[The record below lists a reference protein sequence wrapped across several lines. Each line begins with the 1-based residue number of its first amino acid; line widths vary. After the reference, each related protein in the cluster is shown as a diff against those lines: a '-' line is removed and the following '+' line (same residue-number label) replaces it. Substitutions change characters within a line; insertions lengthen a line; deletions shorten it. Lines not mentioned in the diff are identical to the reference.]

1 MSELRTNR
9 IVPKDGL
16 SSGAS
21 GGIIQ
26 VKSTTKTDSEALT
39 STTTET
45 LIPGM
50 SVTIT
55 PTRSDSK
62 ILIMFSLSC
71 ITGAS
76 FAGHY
81 VVLRRDSANI
91 AIGDADGSR
100 NRATI
105 ALGAPNTYDSDQGQY
120 GPGLVS
126 FTHLDS
132 PATTAAVTYG
142 VFHADASGNNQLYVN
157 RSTSDANT
165 NGYDRTASSITVME
179 ITG

>member
-26 VKSTTKTDSEALT
+26 VKSTTKTDIESLT
-39 STTTET
+39 SGSTET
-45 LIPGM
+45 LIPGL

-55 PTRSDSK
+55 PTRADSK
-62 ILIMFSLSC
+62 ILIMMSLNC
-71 ITGAS
+71 ITGGS
-76 FAGHY
+76 FAGQY
-81 VVLRRDSANI
+81 IVLRRDSTN
-91 AIGDADGSR
+91 
-100 NRATI
+100 I
-105 ALGAPNTYDSDQGQY
+105 ALGDAAGGRQRGTISLGAPTTYDTDQSVY
-120 GPGLVS
+120 GPGNIS

-132 PATTAAVTYG
+132 PATTSAVTYG
-142 VFHADASGNNQLYVN
+142 IFHADPSGDNALYVN
-157 RSTSDANT
+157 RGGSDT
-165 NGYDRTASSITVME
+165 DSVGYCRTASSITVME

>member
-21 GGIIQ
+21 GGVIQ
-26 VKSTTKTDSEALT
+26 VKSTTKTDTESLT
-39 STTTET
+39 SSTTET

-62 ILIMFSLSC
+62 MLVMFSLAC
-71 ITGAS
+71 MTGGS
-76 FAGHY
+76 FAGQY
-81 VVLRRDSANI
+81 IVLRRDSTNI
-91 AIGDADGSR
+91 AIGDAAGSR

-105 ALGAPNTYDSDQGQY
+105 ALGAPTTYDLDQDIY

-126 FTHLDS
+126 LTHLDS

-142 VFHADASGNNQLYVN
+142 VFHADPSSANALYVN
-157 RSTSDANT
+157 RSVNDTDSNAWN
-165 NGYDRTASSITVME
+165 RSVSSITVME

>member
-26 VKSTTKTDSEALT
+26 VKSTTKTDAASLT
-39 STTTET
+39 SSGTET

-55 PTRSDSK
+55 PTRADSK

-71 ITGAS
+71 ATGGS
-76 FAGHY
+76 FAGQY
-81 VVLRRDSANI
+81 IVLRRDSTSI
-91 AIGDADGSR
+91 ARGDAAGSR
-100 NRATI
+100 QRGTAM
-105 ALGAPNTYDSDQGQY
+105 LGAPATYDYDQDSY

-132 PATTAAVTYG
+132 PASTSAITYG
-142 VFHADASGNNQLYVN
+142 IFHADPSSSNALYVN
-157 RSTSDANT
+157 RSINDSDSVA
-165 NGYDRTASSITVME
+165 YIRTVSSITVME